1 MIGAGKMLQQY
12 ADPIDLKNRVCSPD
26 KAILIEKVI
35 VLNACIRKDSQLLY
49 KEDKRR
55 IPYKTQGK

>member
-1 MIGAGKMLQQY
+1 MTYLWDGY
-12 ADPIDLKNRVCSPD
+12 

-35 VLNACIRKDSQLLY
+35 VLNACIRKDSHLLY
-49 KEDKRR
+49 KEDRRR